1 MNNYNNNNT
10 NSNSRNI
17 NMNNINN
24 NDGTVASRMLH
35 SLIEEYENTNVGS
48 PRDWT

>member
-1 MNNYNNNNT
+1 MNNYNNINSNNT
-10 NSNSRNI
+10 NI
-17 NMNNINN
+17 NNIQNNNNN

-35 SLIEEYENTNVGS
+35 SLIDEYENTNVGS